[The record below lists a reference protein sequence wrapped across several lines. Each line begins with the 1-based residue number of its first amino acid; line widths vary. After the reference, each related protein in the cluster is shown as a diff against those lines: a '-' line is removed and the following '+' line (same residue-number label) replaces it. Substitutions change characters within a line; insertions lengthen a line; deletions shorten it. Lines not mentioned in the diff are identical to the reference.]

1 MGNLDVKHYLG
12 IYKTRKKMQD
22 DGVTKPTE
30 EIKLLTKTIVEKL
43 SLLPL
48 NEKIELT
55 DNSMI
60 DSIGNIIV
68 NFPRNKT

>member
-1 MGNLDVKHYLG
+1 
-12 IYKTRKKMQD
+12 MQE
-22 DGVTKPTE
+22 DGVTNPTD

-48 NEKIELT
+48 DEKIELS

-60 DSIGNIIV
+60 DSKGNIIAT
-68 NFPRNKT
+68 FPKSKTE